1 MFTRPGQGVGVKE
14 TVIIPP
20 LALEELPGRSLHTR
34 FTSKPLDSRK
44 YATVKPI
51 TPQPKTPTFNPV
63 HQTIEVYLREGKKL
77 KEGLEEARV
86 YVPFFS
92 SLALAGVVVAA

>member
-1 MFTRPGQGVGVKE
+1 MLARPGQGVGVKE

-44 YATVKPI
+44 YAVVKPI
-51 TPQPKTPTFNPV
+51 TPQPKTPTFNQV
-63 HQTIEVYLREGKKL
+63 HQTVEIFGRGKEVVMEVRG
-77 KEGLEEARV
+77 G
-86 YVPFFS
+86 
-92 SLALAGVVVAA
+92 